1 MMTKPDSLLKA
12 KLSTLLL
19 AIVVWFVIRQR
30 TEHVRGG
37 IFSPPS
43 VIPAQHD

>member
-1 MMTKPDSLLKA
+1 MTKPDSLLKA

>member
-19 AIVVWFVIRQR
+19 AIVLWFVIRQR

-43 VIPAQHD
+43 AIPAQHD

>member
-19 AIVVWFVIRQR
+19 AIVLWFVIRQR